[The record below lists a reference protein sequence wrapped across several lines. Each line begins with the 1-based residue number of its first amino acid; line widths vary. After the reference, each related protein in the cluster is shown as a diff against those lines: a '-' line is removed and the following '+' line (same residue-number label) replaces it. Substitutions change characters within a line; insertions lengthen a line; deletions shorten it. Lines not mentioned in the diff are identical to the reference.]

1 MFNHMSGG
9 SSVRLV
15 PQRRA
20 GVERES
26 ERERAS
32 GQRSL
37 VKGTPLPHDLAG
49 VILD

>member
-1 MFNHMSGG
+1 M
-9 SSVRLV
+9 RLV

-20 GVERES
+20 GVERE
-26 ERERAS
+26 REKAS

>member
-1 MFNHMSGG
+1 MSGG